1 MLAGPV
7 AAIINSSLREGY
19 VPGIWKSADVCPLPK
34 VSPPNDLQ
42 KDLRP
47 ISLTPVLSKVAEYHI
62 RNWVVDT
69 IMDGLD
75 EHQCGSI
82 QGSSTVLALIE
93 LYHQW
98 ITNLDITGKM
108 VRV

>member
-62 RNWVVDT
+62 RNWVMDT

-75 EHQCGSI
+75 EHQYGSI